1 MYKLKRK
8 IRGGF
13 QLAWIFW
20 LYLLNTFFMLFIA
33 IWEVRRPAK
42 ALNWITIVLILPVI
56 GFLLYLSTTN
66 PKHVHPKRLT
76 SSHNVSDKLPDT
88 YSDSASV
95 IADALRHFTVH
106 GLRAGQVQ
114 VLNNGIAK
122 YEQLIES
129 LKTAQKTINMEYYI
143 YRNDQ
148 IGNRITE
155 LLIEK
160 AANGVRVRFVR
171 DGWGSKAFPRQKILQ
186 MMDVGIECRIIFPLR
201 FPWIMSNWNYRDHC
215 KIVTIDGK
223 ESFTG
228 GINVGYE
235 YTGLKPDVGFW
246 RDTHLRIMGEVTVD
260 LQSVFDVHW
269 NIALPERIKS
279 KTSLKT
285 KSDVTKRT
293 AKFPKYKSQE
303 INPTDSLELSA
314 EWGSELSVLDG
325 KEIDKS
331 PKTGTLQKAYIH
343 TLEGNPGIPT
353 PVIRQAYFICI
364 TQATKTIDITTPY
377 FVPETD
383 IIMALKTAVARG
395 VCVRLLVP
403 RHIDQKIV
411 GYASRTY
418 YGELIEAGVQIYQYD
433 KGMLHAKLMI
443 IDEEIAEVGAANY
456 DMRSF
461 RLNYEVCEILY
472 STDVARELTLQFE
485 RDLTDSIPLRIEDL
499 QQRTMI
505 ERIIEQSARLFSP
518 LI

>member
-1 MYKLKRK
+1 
-8 IRGGF
+8 
-13 QLAWIFW
+13 
-20 LYLLNTFFMLFIA
+20 MLFIA
-33 IWEVRRPAK
+33 IWEVRSPAK
-42 ALNWITIVLILPVI
+42 ALNWITIVLILPII
-56 GFLLYLSTTN
+56 GIWLYLSTSN
-66 PKHVHPKRLT
+66 PRRIHRKRLT
-76 SSHNVSDKLPDT
+76 SSHNESDKLPDT

-95 IADALRHFTVH
+95 IADSLRHFAVN
-106 GLRAGQVQ
+106 GLRVGQVQ
-114 VLNNGIAK
+114 VLNNGLAK
-122 YEQLIES
+122 YEQLIKS
-129 LKTAQKTINMEYYI
+129 LQKAQKTIDLEYYI

-160 AANGVRVRFVR
+160 AANGVRVRFIR
-171 DGWGSKAFPRQKILQ
+171 DGLGSKKFPRHIILQ
-186 MMDVGIECRIIFPLR
+186 MMDAGIECRTIFPLR

-228 GINVGYE
+228 GMNVGYE

-246 RDTHLRIMGEVTVD
+246 RDTHLQIIGEVAVD
-260 LQSVFDVHW
+260 LQTIFDVHW

-279 KTSLKT
+279 KTKSKAT
-285 KSDVTKRT
+285 KKNTKIQ
-293 AKFPKYKSQE
+293 KYKSKE
-303 INPTDSLELSA
+303 TNPTGSVDLSRLSA
-314 EWGSELSVLDG
+314 ELGSELYAIDG
-325 KEIDKS
+325 KMTDNS
-331 PKTGTLQKAYIH
+331 PKTGNLQKAYIH
-343 TLEGNPGIPT
+343 TLEGNPGVPT

-395 VCVRLLVP
+395 VRVRLLVP

-411 GYASRTY
+411 GFASRTY

-461 RLNYEVCEILY
+461 RLNYEVCQVVY
-472 STDVARELTLQFE
+472 SADVARELTEQFE
-485 RDLTDSIPLRIEDL
+485 RDLTDSVPIRIEDL
-499 QQRTMI
+499 LQRSLT
-505 ERIIEQSARLFSP
+505 ERIVEQGARLFSP
-518 LI
+518 LL

>member
-1 MYKLKRK
+1 ME
-8 IRGGF
+8 
-13 QLAWIFW
+13 WIYS

-56 GFLLYLSTTN
+56 GFWLYLSISN
-66 PKHVHPKRLT
+66 PKLIHRKRLT
-76 SSHNVSDKLPDT
+76 SSHNKSDKLPDT

-106 GLRAGQVQ
+106 GLRVGKVQ

-129 LKTAQKTINMEYYI
+129 LQKAQKTIDLEYYI

-160 AANGVRVRFVR
+160 SVNGVRVRFIR
-171 DGWGSKAFPRQKILQ
+171 DGWGSKKFPRQKILQ
-186 MMDVGIECRIIFPLR
+186 MVEAGIECRTIFPLR

-223 ESFTG
+223 VSFTG

-246 RDTHLRIMGEVTVD
+246 RDTHLQIIGEATAD
-260 LQSVFDVHW
+260 LQTVFDVHW

-279 KTSLKT
+279 KTSWKT
-285 KSDVTKRT
+285 KSEIAKKPT
-293 AKFPKYKSQE
+293 KFPKNKSQE
-303 INPTDSLELSA
+303 INPTSSVDLLRWSA
-314 EWGSELSVLDG
+314 EWGSELSALDG
-325 KEIDKS
+325 KEKDKS

-395 VCVRLLVP
+395 VRVRLLVP

-411 GYASRTY
+411 GLASRTY
-418 YGELIEAGVQIYQYD
+418 YGELIEAGVHIYQYD

-461 RLNYEVCEILY
+461 RLNYEVCQVLY
-472 STDVARELTLQFE
+472 SAHVARELTQQFE
-485 RDLTDSIPLRIEDL
+485 YDLTDSVSLHIEDL
-499 QQRTMI
+499 LKRSLSQ
-505 ERIIEQSARLFSP
+505 RIIEQGARLLSP
-518 LI
+518 LL

>member
-1 MYKLKRK
+1 
-8 IRGGF
+8 
-13 QLAWIFW
+13 
-20 LYLLNTFFMLFIA
+20 MLFIA

-42 ALNWITIVLILPVI
+42 ALNWITIALVLPII
-56 GFLLYLSTTN
+56 GFWLYLSTSN
-66 PKHVHPKRLT
+66 PKLIHRKRLT
-76 SSHNVSDKLPDT
+76 SSHNESDKLPDT

-95 IADALRHFTVH
+95 IADALRNFTVH
-106 GLRAGQVQ
+106 GLRVGKVQ

-129 LKTAQKTINMEYYI
+129 LQKAQKTIDLEYYI

-160 AANGVRVRFVR
+160 AVNGVRVRFIR
-171 DGWGSKAFPRQKILQ
+171 DGWGSKKFPRQKILQ
-186 MMDVGIECRIIFPLR
+186 MMDAGIECRTIFPLR

-228 GINVGYE
+228 GMNVGYE

-246 RDTHLRIMGEVTVD
+246 RDTHLQIIGEAAVD
-260 LQSVFDVHW
+260 LQTVFDVHW

-279 KTSLKT
+279 KTNLKT
-285 KSDVTKRT
+285 KSKLT
-293 AKFPKYKSQE
+293 E
-303 INPTDSLELSA
+303 INPTGSVDLSRLSA
-314 EWGSELSVLDG
+314 ELGSELNAIDG
-325 KEIDKS
+325 KEIDIS

-395 VCVRLLVP
+395 VRVRLLVP

-411 GYASRTY
+411 GFASRTY

-461 RLNYEVCEILY
+461 RLNYEVCEVLY
-472 STDVARELTLQFE
+472 SADVARELTQQFE
-485 RDLTDSIPLRIEDL
+485 RDLTDSVPLRIEDL
-499 QQRTMI
+499 LQRSLT
-505 ERIIEQSARLFSP
+505 ERIIEQGARLFLHYYK
-518 LI
+518 LIYPVFIVLS

>member
-1 MYKLKRK
+1 ME
-8 IRGGF
+8 
-13 QLAWIFW
+13 WIFY

-42 ALNWITIVLILPVI
+42 ALNWIIIVLVLPII
-56 GFLLYLSTTN
+56 GFWLYLSTLN
-66 PKHVHPKRLT
+66 PKIIHRKRLT
-76 SSHNVSDKLPDT
+76 SSHNESDKLPDT
-88 YSDSASV
+88 YSDSASI

-106 GLRAGQVQ
+106 GLRVGKVQ

-129 LKTAQKTINMEYYI
+129 LQKAQKTIDLEYYI

-160 AANGVRVRFVR
+160 AVKGVRVRFIR
-171 DGWGSKAFPRQKILQ
+171 DGWGSKKFPRHKILQ
-186 MMDVGIECRIIFPLR
+186 MVKAGIECRTIFPLR
-201 FPWIMSNWNYRDHC
+201 FPWILSNWNYRDHC
-215 KIVTIDGK
+215 KIVTVDGMK
-223 ESFTG
+223 AFTG
-228 GINVGYE
+228 GMNVGYE
-235 YTGLKPDVGFW
+235 YTGLNPDVGFW
-246 RDTHLRIMGEVTVD
+246 RDTHLQIIGEASVD
-260 LQSVFDVHW
+260 LQTVFDVHW
-269 NIALPERIKS
+269 NIAVPERIKS
-279 KTSLKT
+279 KT
-285 KSDVTKRT
+285 KSEVTK
-293 AKFPKYKSQE
+293 
-303 INPTDSLELSA
+303 INPIGRVDLSRWSA
-314 EWGSELSVLDG
+314 ELGSELSTIDG
-325 KEIDKS
+325 KEMDIY

-395 VCVRLLVP
+395 VHVRLLVP
-403 RHIDQKIV
+403 RHINQKIV
-411 GYASRTY
+411 GFASRTY

-461 RLNYEVCEILY
+461 RLNYEVCQVVY
-472 STDVARELTLQFE
+472 SADVARELTEQFE
-485 RDLTDSIPLRIEDL
+485 MDLTDSVPLRIEDL
-499 QQRTMI
+499 LQRSLT
-505 ERIIEQSARLFSP
+505 ERIVEQGSRLLSP
-518 LI
+518 LL